1 MLLTIIGG
9 GPVGL
14 VTAAIFKKTFSKLNV
29 QIIEKRKTK
38 TRDQIVYF
46 KPYTLKRSLPE
57 SIVDQ
62 LLKEGKGCYMLPPDR
77 NQGGYCY
84 KEAAVE
90 GRDSLWY
97 RQVTNRAERLMRRL
111 EEV

>member
-14 VTAAIFKKTFSKLNV
+14 ITGAIFKKSFPNLNV
-29 QIIEKRKTK
+29 QIIEKRSSK

-46 KPYTLKRSLPE
+46 KPYTLKRNLPE
-57 SIVDQ
+57 KIIDK
-62 LLKEGKGCYMLPPDR
+62 LLKEGKGCYMLSPDR
-77 NQGGYCY
+77 NQTWYCY

-90 GRDSLWY
+90 GHYSLFISY
-97 RQVTNRAERLMRRL
+97 
-111 EEV
+111 